1 MDNRNWL
8 KSALTMKNT
17 VGNGIVFIG
26 GYQFDRHA
34 GAGILTNKFFI
45 NNG

>member
-1 MDNRNWL
+1 
-8 KSALTMKNT
+8 MKNT
-17 VGNGIVFIG
+17 ACNGIVFIG

-45 NNG
+45 KNG